1 MYKPFFLLNNDI
13 EVMIISQLLWNSD
26 SIHTCVYYLTNLVS
40 NVDTNNSDMFFETIF
55 FNYLTKQRK
64 LYISVTLT
72 ELFWICFE
80 ILPSRE
86 ETSLKVIEKYLL
98 STRTC

>member
-40 NVDTNNSDMFFETIF
+40 NLDTNNSDMFFNYSDRL
-55 FNYLTKQRK
+55 FNK
-64 LYISVTLT
+64 T
-72 ELFWICFE
+72 EKALH
-80 ILPSRE
+80 
-86 ETSLKVIEKYLL
+86 
-98 STRTC
+98 